1 MKKEK
6 NEKKKKKVFDDLP
19 VQSFSSVKTA
29 RSSFCSWII
38 RRRSS
43 SLRLVIFENGIWVSP
58 GHLPSRQA
66 RRKSEPQDVHTVM
79 CTFTFFHNSGR
90 ELMPSNDCFWRK
102 KDTAPHC
109 WPRLRKWYA
118 CVLNPTPDPG
128 ETGISVN
135 STAPWGQHV
144 VKCVLKFRIGR
155 VKSPHRKMF

>member
-1 MKKEK
+1 MRKRKKIVWRLARPIVLQCENGAVK
-6 NEKKKKKVFDDLP
+6 FVLMNYSTQVF
-19 VQSFSSVKTA
+19 Q
-29 RSSFCSWII
+29 
-38 RRRSS
+38 
-43 SLRLVIFENGIWVSP
+43 SLRLVIIENGIWVSP

-102 KDTAPHC
+102 KDAVPHC
-109 WPRLRKWYA
+109 WPRFRKWYA

-128 ETGISVN
+128 ETGVSVN

-144 VKCVLKFRIGR
+144 VKLMCFKV
-155 VKSPHRKMF
+155 PHWPR